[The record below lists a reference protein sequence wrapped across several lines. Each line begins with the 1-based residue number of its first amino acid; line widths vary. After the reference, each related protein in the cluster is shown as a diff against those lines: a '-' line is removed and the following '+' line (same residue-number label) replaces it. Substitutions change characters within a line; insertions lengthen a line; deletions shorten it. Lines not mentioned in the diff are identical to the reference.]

1 MTMAVSVTRFPPL
14 APPLSLSPFF
24 PQQNTKAGTCGTARP
39 AATLTLTA
47 SCTTSGTTSASRSR
61 PDEDPADGQCRG
73 NRSAGRAARRQ
84 KTPPFG
90 ITSGFTPERKGGGK
104 STRQQCGVT
113 LCLRET
119 RAKKRNGGFLGDEQ
133 RLGSART
140 PAGCDAGS
148 ARNQRWVSEGTRANS
163 RASWN
168 GESPTLCVSD
178 FGWCSVSFQ
187 YICCFS
193 LLLER
198 PQ

>member
-1 MTMAVSVTRFPPL
+1 MRPGVALMRIPL
-14 APPLSLSPFF
+14 TGSAE
-24 PQQNTKAGTCGTARP
+24 GTEEQG
-39 AATLTLTA
+39 
-47 SCTTSGTTSASRSR
+47 
-61 PDEDPADGQCRG
+61 E
-73 NRSAGRAARRQ
+73 RQ
-84 KTPPFG
+84 EAKMTPPFG
-90 ITSGFTPERKGGGK
+90 IISGFTHERNGGGK

-119 RAKKRNGGFLGDEQ
+119 RAKKRNSGFLGDEQ